1 MPRIRIPRILA
12 RHRAASL
19 VLAAAA
25 GVALI
30 ASPAAASPAA
40 ASPAASNPAAGP
52 AAVTAGAATP
62 VRVAI
67 QWHQVAAPV
76 PRAAAVTP
84 MAASCSGYG
93 CDNKDP
99 NTSGCADGSQY
110 TVVAGNVVLGGVT
123 FATINLRYSPTC
135 GTNWAQISNNRT
147 GDYAVLRVC
156 RDQGD
161 LHCSASFTSSGV
173 SAWSNQMYAY
183 NITATAYATL
193 YLDEGQAL
201 GWATA

>member
-1 MPRIRIPRILA
+1 
-12 RHRAASL
+12 
-19 VLAAAA
+19 
-25 GVALI
+25 
-30 ASPAAASPAA
+30 
-40 ASPAASNPAAGP
+40 
-52 AAVTAGAATP
+52 VTAGAATA

-67 QWHQVAAPV
+67 HWHQVAAPV
-76 PRAAAVTP
+76 PRPAAITP

-99 NTSGCADGSQY
+99 NATGCADGSQY

-161 LHCSASFTSSGV
+161 LHCSASFTSSGL

>member
-1 MPRIRIPRILA
+1 MRSRTIPRILSRLA
-12 RHRAASL
+12 TAPLA
-19 VLAAAA
+19 LAATAA
-25 GVALI
+25 LALV
-30 ASPAAASPAA
+30 S
-40 ASPAASNPAAGP
+40 GP
-52 AAVTAGAATP
+52 AVAAPASAAPTSAAP

-76 PRAAAVTP
+76 AQPVAVRP
-84 MAASCSGYG
+84 MASCSGYG

-99 NTSGCADGSQY
+99 NATGCADGSQY
-110 TVVAGNVVLGGVT
+110 TVVSGNVALGGVT

-135 GTNWAQISNNRT
+135 GTNWAQITNNRT
-147 GDYAVLRVC
+147 GEYAVIRVC
-156 RDQGD
+156 RDEGD
-161 LHCSASFTSSGV
+161 LHCSDSYTSNGV

-193 YLDEGQAL
+193 YLDGGQAT

>member
-12 RHRAASL
+12 RHRLASL
-19 VLAAAA
+19 VLAVAA
-25 GVALI
+25 GVTLI
-30 ASPAAASPAA
+30 ASPAAAATAGAA
-40 ASPAASNPAAGP
+40 
-52 AAVTAGAATP
+52 TAGAATP

-76 PRAAAVTP
+76 ARLAAVRP

-99 NTSGCADGSQY
+99 NATGCADRWTS
-110 TVVAGNVVLGGVT
+110 TAMVGNVALGGVT

-135 GTNWAQISNNRT
+135 GTNWAQITNNRT
-147 GDYAVLRVC
+147 GDYAVIRVC

-161 LHCSASFTSSGV
+161 LRCSDSFTSNGV

-193 YLDEGQAL
+193 YLDGGQAL
-201 GWATA
+201 GWATY

>member
-1 MPRIRIPRILA
+1 M
-12 RHRAASL
+12 ASL
-19 VLAAAA
+19 VLAVAA

-30 ASPAAASPAA
+30 ASPAAAATA
-40 ASPAASNPAAGP
+40 DVATTGVA
-52 AAVTAGAATP
+52 TAGVATP

-76 PRAAAVTP
+76 PRPAAVTP
-84 MAASCSGYG
+84 MASCSRYG

-110 TVVAGNVVLGGVT
+110 TVVAGNVVLNGVT

-156 RDQGD
+156 RDEGD
-161 LHCSASFTSSGV
+161 LHCSDSYASSGV

-193 YLDEGQAL
+193 YLDGGQAL